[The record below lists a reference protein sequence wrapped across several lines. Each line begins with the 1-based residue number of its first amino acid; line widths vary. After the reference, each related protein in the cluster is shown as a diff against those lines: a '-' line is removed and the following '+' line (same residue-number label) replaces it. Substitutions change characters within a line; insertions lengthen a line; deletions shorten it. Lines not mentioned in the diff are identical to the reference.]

1 MVRLEVWG
9 MLYADVNVDACQEL
23 GLITSAQ
30 KTETMRMRPKPST
43 ALNT

>member
-9 MLYADVNVDACQEL
+9 MLYADVNVDVCQEL

-30 KTETMRMRPKPST
+30 KTETMDKPST